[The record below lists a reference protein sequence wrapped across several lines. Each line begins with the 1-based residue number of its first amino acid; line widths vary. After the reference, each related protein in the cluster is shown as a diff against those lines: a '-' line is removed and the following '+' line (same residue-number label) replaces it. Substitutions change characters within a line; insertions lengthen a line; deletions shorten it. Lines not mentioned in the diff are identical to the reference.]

1 MNTHL
6 FDLHGK
12 TAVVLGGTSGIGRAI
27 ALGLAKAGADVIA
40 ASRRIREVE
49 QTAGEIESL
58 GRCTLAVP
66 VDVLDRR
73 SLEKLQDEA
82 LSVFGRIDILVNCAG
97 ITQRTPTLGCTEN
110 EWN

>member
-49 QTAGEIESL
+49 QTVGETL
-58 GRCTLAVP
+58 GCLHACRPPA
-66 VDVLDRR
+66 DVLDRR

-97 ITQRTPTLGCTEN
+97 ITQRTPT
-110 EWN
+110 